1 MMRPSSV
8 RWGPGGFGAFSKR
21 QGPSLREGGGCLLIP
36 LRVES
41 LQDASHPPFERGQG
55 RRGRVAVRGGR
66 DVPCLRLRMV
76 PTLARR
82 TGAPRATHV
91 LGASQVTCLYA
102 PRRTLSSCRLPLSPC
117 DPAGTLCRKPELCQ
131 GACCRSAS
139 AKGVPELG
147 ERELEHG
154 AILFDCTHGN
164 ILAAPGDATDTPE
177 T

>member
-76 PTLARR
+76 PTLAAKRKASGVVCKGISVCAGR
-82 TGAPRATHV
+82 HGWVQKGKHIEQCGFSVIVPLGGGKRLIVFLVLCATGHSSACPR
-91 LGASQVTCLYA
+91 
-102 PRRTLSSCRLPLSPC
+102 PP
-117 DPAGTLCRKPELCQ
+117 
-131 GACCRSAS
+131 
-139 AKGVPELG
+139 
-147 ERELEHG
+147 
-154 AILFDCTHGN
+154 
-164 ILAAPGDATDTPE
+164 
-177 T
+177 